1 MTEDE
6 KGNLWI
12 GIDNNGGVFYFNTS
26 SRKFEDFPGQEELQA
41 FLMNYPVKSILIS
54 DADLFVA
61 SKGKGI
67 ARFNRL
73 TGQITSYS
81 SFTIDGEE
89 ILIDDFNHVFR
100 DKDGLLWFSSNGKGV
115 IALDPETEIARRYHQ
130 GDGLNNNIVLG
141 TMQDSLA
148 NLWFVTLN

>member
-26 SRKFEDFPGQEELQA
+26 SRKFENFPGQEELQA
-41 FLMNYPVKSILIS
+41 FLMNYPVKSILIT
-54 DADLFVA
+54 DANLFLA

-67 ARFNRL
+67 VGFNRF

-81 SFTIDGEE
+81 SFTIDGEVV
-89 ILIDDFNHVFR
+89 LIDDFNHVFR
-100 DKDGLLWFSSNGKGV
+100 DRSGLLWFSSNGKGV
-115 IALDPETEIARRYHQ
+115 IAFDAENEHAQRYHH
-130 GDGLNNNIVLG
+130 GDG
-141 TMQDSLA
+141 
-148 NLWFVTLN
+148 